1 MKKINRLILLAF
13 LAVASLNCFAKDKA
27 YYVSRYQNESQAGS
41 NLSLLYG
48 EDSEF
53 KEALEKKYI
62 DVNYRYKGG
71 ITLFFKALAE
81 YKYEPDTFLKLA
93 DYLVKNGADVNVAS
107 DSGSTPLLYAVSHI
121 GNKNDIRIIEYLL
134 KNKADVK
141 VKDNEND
148 TVLFELCRN
157 KDVDLNLVK
166 KIIKAGAP
174 VNTFRDDTFTPLTY
188 ALYNKNIPLVKLLV
202 ENGADVNLKDGDGR
216 WPLNDACSIGDLS
229 LVKLMVSKGASVT
242 VSDDE
247 YKYTPLH
254 LAIRSDSEDSLKL
267 VKFLVEKGADVNAVT
282 KSGYTP
288 LIYAGRNW
296 TSGLEIIKYLAG
308 KKADVNAA
316 ANDGY
321 NVGMSCAVL
330 LDLDCYKFLD
340 KNGFN
345 FNSRDEEGMTPL
357 LYFVSIVTCK
367 SRDEIFY
374 YSRIMEKEKEI
385 AAIIKFLSTKSDIN
399 SSGNDRET
407 PLHIACSS
415 LMDYTKIIEPLV
427 QNGANVN
434 ARGRYGQTPV
444 FNCRRH
450 PGMIKFLIDAG
461 ADLSLRDK
469 YGLTCLDECEKEVKV
484 NPEISASIELLKA
497 NIKEDKEYSFVELV
511 EYNYT
516 DRAVEMLKK
525 GIPLGFDDYDSSG
538 YTPLYYAV
546 FNKNLKLAKMILDKG
561 ADINKRQ
568 KKDDVTVLYLA
579 AENLNLEMVQLLL
592 KYKPD
597 LSMMFKNRMF
607 DSKETVLSVCAW
619 KNRSY
624 NVVKALLEAGADP
637 DVKLNDEGMTLT
649 AYLCTGGEGDIIQLL
664 IEYGGDPFATWT
676 SYIYSIQQYETFS
689 IIRRSLPNGSID
701 YDNKCAVYN
710 GLIKKYENKTLRA
723 TDNLRI
729 RSGSDRQSTTVTA
742 IRKGTR
748 VKVCDA
754 ENMEIIDGI
763 HSCWVKVEILPGSVD
778 SEGKKIPKGT
788 TGWCFLGYLEMDK

>member
-1 MKKINRLILLAF
+1 MKKINRLILLTF
-13 LAVASLNCFAKDKA
+13 LAVASLNCFAKDKD
-27 YYVSRYQNESQAGS
+27 YYIRRYQNESRAVS
-41 NLSLLYG
+41 NLALLYG

-71 ITLFFKALAE
+71 VTLFFKALEE
-81 YKYEPDTFLKLA
+81 YNYEPDTFLKLA
-93 DYLVKNGADVNVAS
+93 DYLVKNGADINAAS

-157 KDVDLNLVK
+157 KDVDLNLVT

-188 ALYNKNIPLVKLLV
+188 ALYNENVPLTKLLV
-202 ENGADVNLKDGDGR
+202 ENGADVNRMDGDGR
-216 WPLNDACSIGDLS
+216 YPLNEACSIGDLS
-229 LVKLMVSKGASVT
+229 LVKLMVSKGADVT
-242 VSDDE
+242 FADDK

-254 LAIRSDSEDSLKL
+254 LAIRSDTEDSLKL

-288 LIYAGRNW
+288 IIYAGQNW
-296 TSGLEIIKYLAG
+296 TSGPEIIKYLADN
-308 KKADVNAA
+308 KADVNAS

-340 KNGFN
+340 KKGFN

-357 LYFVSIVTCK
+357 LYFVTIVTCK
-367 SRDEIFY
+367 NRDEIFY

-385 AAIIKFLSTKSDIN
+385 AEIIKFLSTKSDIN
-399 SSGNDRET
+399 FFGNDRET

-415 LMDYTKIIEPLV
+415 LMDYTKIIEALV

-444 FNCRRH
+444 FNCRKH

-461 ADLSLRDK
+461 TDLSLRDE
-469 YGLTCLDECEKEVKV
+469 YDLTCLDECEKDVKF

-497 NIKEDKEYSFVELV
+497 SIKEDKEYSFVELV

-525 GIPLGFDDYDSSG
+525 GIPSGFDDYDSSG

-579 AENLNLEMVQLLL
+579 AEKLNLEMVQLLL
-592 KYKPD
+592 KYEPD
-597 LSMMFKNRMF
+597 LSMMFKDRTN
-607 DSKETVLSVCAW
+607 ETVLSMCAW
-619 KNRSY
+619 KYNSY
-624 NVVKALLEAGADP
+624 DVVKALLEAGADP
-637 DVKLNDEGMTLT
+637 DAKLNDEGLT
-649 AYLCTGGEGDIIQLL
+649 ITADLCRGGEEDIIQLL
-664 IEYGGDPFATWT
+664 IEYGGDPFATQT
-676 SYIYSIQQYETFS
+676 SYIRSIQRYETFS
-689 IIRRSLPNGSID
+689 IIRKYFPDGSID
-701 YDNKCAVYN
+701 YDKKCAVYN
-710 GLIKKYENKTLRA
+710 GLIKKYKNKTLRA
-723 TDNLRI
+723 TENLRI
-729 RSGSDRQSTTVTA
+729 RSSSDRQSTTITA

-748 VKVCDA
+748 VKVLDA

-763 HSCWVKVEILPGSVD
+763 HSCWVKVEILSGSVD
-778 SEGKKIPKGT
+778 SEEKRIPKGT
-788 TGWCFLGYLEMDK
+788 IGWCFLGYLEMEK